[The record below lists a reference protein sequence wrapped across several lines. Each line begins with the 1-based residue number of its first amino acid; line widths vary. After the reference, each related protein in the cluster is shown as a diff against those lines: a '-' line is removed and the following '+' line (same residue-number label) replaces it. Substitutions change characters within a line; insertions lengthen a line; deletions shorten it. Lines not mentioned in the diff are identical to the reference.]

1 MKGRD
6 IMKHQKEIH
15 EKLSGNKLMENI
27 INEKTLIKYIVDYG
41 KNKGSF
47 IQIDSFDD
55 DTFSVINV
63 CYDNKK
69 RYFDNRIDYIKSGSF
84 ILYRLP
90 NNEPYCNQTQ
100 CNTMRRVIDIMIFSI
115 CIVCF
120 VVSIFADIKYDMGF
134 KDD

>member
-1 MKGRD
+1 
-6 IMKHQKEIH
+6 MKHQKEIH

-69 RYFDNRIDYIKSGSF
+69 RYSDNRIDYIKNKNDLF
-84 ILYRLP
+84 
-90 NNEPYCNQTQ
+90 N
-100 CNTMRRVIDIMIFSI
+100 VIDFSMN
-115 CIVCF
+115 
-120 VVSIFADIKYDMGF
+120 AIK
-134 KDD
+134 